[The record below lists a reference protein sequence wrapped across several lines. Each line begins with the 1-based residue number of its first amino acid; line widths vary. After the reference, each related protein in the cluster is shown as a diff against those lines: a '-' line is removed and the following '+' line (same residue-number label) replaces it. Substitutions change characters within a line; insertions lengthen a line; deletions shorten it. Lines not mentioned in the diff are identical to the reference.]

1 MAAII
6 KNIEQ
11 IRAQL
16 ASVNH
21 EIKSCRE
28 AGLALAADS
37 TSSREQLQAKAD
49 ELEGLKTRAA
59 MLKEAMDEAMDAQ
72 SQNVTEMK
80 ASVDGVQAAASK
92 FKSAGDFYSVVARAS
107 NRENPVVDPRLA
119 EYLNVRSAAT
129 GQNLTT
135 DSEGGY
141 LVPPDYAAEL
151 LNVAQSESVLLPK
164 VSRIPISSNRLIVNE
179 VEQETRK
186 DGSPEVKGRNGG
198 LLAYWTAEAG
208 DYTPTKMKFKQ
219 NQTDLHKLTGLCYA
233 TEEMLEDLPALGS
246 YIAQGFS
253 DEFAFKIDDGI
264 LNGTGSGMPQGI
276 LHSGNGALVT
286 IAKET
291 AQEKATVVLNNILK
305 MFNAM
310 PARNRQNAEWYINQ
324 DLEIVLMQI
333 LMNTGSIEAGDTIAT
348 FGKPLYVPAG
358 GLASAPNGMIL
369 GRPIVPVEQAGALG
383 SMGDISFTDMSQ
395 YRWIDRGGVNAQTS
409 LHVRFLQD
417 EMAFKF
423 TYRCG
428 GKPIWSS
435 SISAYKGETKRS
447 PYVTLAERA

>member
-1 MAAII
+1 MAAIV

-16 ASVNH
+16 ASVTK

-28 AGLALAADS
+28 AGIALANDN
-37 TSSREQLQAKAD
+37 TSSQEQLQAKMD
-49 ELEGLKTRAA
+49 ELEGLKARASI
-59 MLKEAMDEAMDAQ
+59 LREAMDEAMEAQ

-80 ASVDGVQAAASK
+80 AHVDGIQAAASK
-92 FKSAGDFYSVVARAS
+92 FKSSGDFFSVVARAS

-119 EYLNVRSAAT
+119 EYLNVRSAAS

-151 LNVAQSESVLLPK
+151 LNVAQSESVLFPE
-164 VSRIPISSNRLIVNE
+164 VTRIPISGNRLIVNE
-179 VEQETRK
+179 IDQETRK
-186 DGSPEVKGRNGG
+186 DGSTDVKGRNGG

-208 DYTPTKMKFKQ
+208 DYTATKMKFKP
-219 NQTDLHKLTGLCYA
+219 NQTDLHKLTGVCYA
-233 TEEMLEDLPALGS
+233 TEEMLEDLPAMGG
-246 YIAQGFS
+246 YIAQGFA
-253 DEFAFKIDDGI
+253 DEFTFKIDDGI

-291 AQEKATVVLNNILK
+291 DQAAASLVLNNILK

-310 PARNRQNAEWYINQ
+310 PARNRKNAKWYINQ

-333 LMNTGSIEAGDTIAT
+333 LMNTGSIVAGETTAN
-348 FGKPLYVPAG
+348 FGVPLYVPAG
-358 GLASAPNGMIL
+358 GLASAPNGLLL
-369 GRPIVPVEQAGALG
+369 GRPIVPIEQASALG
-383 SMGDISFTDMSQ
+383 TAGDINFLDLSQ
-395 YRWIDRGGVNAQTS
+395 YRWIDKGGMNAQTS

-428 GKPIWSS
+428 GKPIWSNK
-435 SISAYKGETKRS
+435 ISAYKGTTERS
-447 PYVTLAERA
+447 PFVTLGTRG